1 MKIMLIAIASL
12 MSLAVH
18 AGEADKVYKLR
29 WVLAH
34 EPIGLFTEAAQAFK
48 KEVAEKSQG
57 KILVEVLTLP
67 EYEVKYNRGHKI
79 KQKAYLKKIQEGKI
93 EMSQTYTT
101 TLGNV
106 SKSMYALDLPFLFRD
121 HNHAQKVLEGKV
133 GDKLLG
139 DLSQAKLKGLA
150 FTYSGGYRIVPGTK
164 PIAKLEDFK
173 GLSIRTSDSPV
184 ARDTFE
190 ALGAKTVPMSLDG
203 IEEALKKGEINEAES
218 TYARYFTLGQNKL
231 AKIVNE
237 TEHSLFLTSI
247 IVNQKFWDSLPANYQ
262 SIMKEAAI
270 NAARIERQ
278 HSIAAAEETKKKC
291 LENGIKIVSLDKKE
305 EERLKSALQPIYK
318 KYTPVFGQELISSI
332 QAQ

>member
-1 MKIMLIAIASL
+1 MKALLFTLTLSL
-12 MSLAVH
+12 LTPA
-18 AGEADKVYKLR
+18 AQAEEKTYRLR

-34 EPIGLFTEAAQAFK
+34 EPIGLFTEAAQSFK
-48 KEVAEKSQG
+48 KEVSERTNG
-57 KILVEVLTLP
+57 KVVVEVLTLP
-67 EYEVKYNRGHKI
+67 EYEVKYNKGIKI
-79 KQKAYLKKIQEGKI
+79 KQKGYLRKIQEGKI

-121 HNHAQKVLEGKV
+121 HDHAQRVLEGKV
-133 GDKLLG
+133 GDKILG
-139 DLSQAKLKGLA
+139 DLAQAKLRGLA

-184 ARDTFE
+184 AQDTFH

-203 IEEALKKGEINEAES
+203 IESALKKGEINEAES

-231 AKIVNE
+231 AKVVNE

-247 IVNQKFWDSLPANYQ
+247 IVNEKFWNSLPADYQ
-262 SIMKEAAI
+262 KIMKEAAV
-270 NAARIERQ
+270 NAARLERK
-278 HSIAAAEETKKKC
+278 HSIQAAEETKKKC
-291 LENGIKIVSLDKKE
+291 LETGIKIVNLNKQEEQRFKE
-305 EERLKSALQPIYK
+305 AMKPVYEKYKPMFGEIVSA
-318 KYTPVFGQELISSI
+318 I